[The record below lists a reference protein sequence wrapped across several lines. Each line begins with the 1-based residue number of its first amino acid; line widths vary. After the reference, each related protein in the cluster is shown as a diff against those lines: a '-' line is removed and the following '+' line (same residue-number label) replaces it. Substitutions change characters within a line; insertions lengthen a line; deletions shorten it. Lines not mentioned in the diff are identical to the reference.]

1 MGAGV
6 TSPAAGTYLMAT
18 SGGGTLT
25 PVPNAAQGYVFY
37 FDPADRTA
45 NTRGNKYRVRG
56 QVIVNAVAP
65 TTNWTIGLYPVATW
79 GGASGSSPTVATLGT
94 VVAGST
100 IAFNAPR
107 CQLTESGQLG
117 RLHSASSRL
126 LRLGGCELG
135 RSSGRLLRE
144 RFRNPPVQ
152 AGLSHGTCKDIRKRW
167 NVGPGRCQLDRGR
180 LRIPLLVL
188 TRTSSSGWAHRWL

>member
-1 MGAGV
+1 VARFKTFFNGAALLPGDLNAIEDDYEFTFSTYKDIIERMGAGV

-100 IAFNAPR
+100 IAFNAPAANS
-107 CQLTESGQLG
+107 QNQGNSGDFTAPAAGYYVL
-117 RLHSASSRL
+117 AVVN
-126 LRLGGCELG
+126 
-135 RSSGRLLRE
+135 SGAAAVGSFVSVFATLQ
-144 RFRNPPVQ
+144 FRQV
-152 AGLSHGTCKDIRKRW
+152 
-167 NVGPGRCQLDRGR
+167 
-180 LRIPLLVL
+180 
-188 TRTSSSGWAHRWL
+188 